1 MKFWD
6 KEDDQVAYNFVINK
20 IHRNPHILYENS
32 TSIKTISVTRQLK
45 LVATIN

>member
-20 IHRNPHILYENS
+20 IHNNPHLLYENS
-32 TSIKTISVTRQLK
+32 TSIKTISAAKQLK
-45 LVATIN
+45 LEAIIN